1 MYTLLKILIDFF
13 SLFLH
18 RIFLKKGFDTLF
30 AKDFLEK
37 CGINESLKAVERYLP
52 LKSNTPT
59 YADEKGEFL
68 FYFFYC

>member
-1 MYTLLKILIDFF
+1 M
-13 SLFLH
+13 FLH
-18 RIFLKKGFDTLF
+18 RIFLKKGFDIWF

-37 CGINESLKAVERYLP
+37 CGINEFLKAVESYLP

-68 FYFFYC
+68 FFMSAVKFKRRT